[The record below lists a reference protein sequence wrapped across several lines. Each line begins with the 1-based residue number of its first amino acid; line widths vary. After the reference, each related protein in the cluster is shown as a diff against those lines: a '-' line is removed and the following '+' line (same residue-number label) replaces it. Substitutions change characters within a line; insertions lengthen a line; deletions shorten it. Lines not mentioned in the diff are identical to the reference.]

1 MQLTPSDEQRMMTD
15 MLSRFLSDRA
25 GAEGAGPMPDDDWK
39 ELGEL
44 GILGFGVPEDAGG
57 FGAPLADLAAVA
69 TLLGRH
75 IAITPYAGRG
85 VALSAA
91 LLAEDNRNSQ
101 LLERVIAG
109 EEQIGF
115 GRYGGAKPVAVTR
128 GDGGFIMK
136 GICEALPW
144 PQNADHVIVEASLE
158 GAPTA
163 FLVAR
168 DASGIAANARNLAD
182 HSQAATVVFDNVRL
196 PETARLDVEAN
207 QLEQLVARDR
217 VLLVAELVGL
227 MQRCF
232 DETVAYAN
240 ERRQFGKAIGTFQ
253 VVRHRV
259 ARMFVALEQARSLLL
274 RAALPCD
281 EVISS
286 ADAPMAALAFVSRE
300 SLSLAQDAVQ
310 LHGGMGVT
318 DDLSVA
324 RAHRRILCL
333 SRREGI
339 PEHARQKISVLAN

>member
-85 VALSAA
+85 VALCAA
-91 LLAEDNRNSQ
+91 LLAEDSNHRQ
-101 LLERVIAG
+101 LLDRVIAG
-109 EEQIGF
+109 DEQIAF
-115 GRYGGAKPVAVTR
+115 GRCGGRQPVTAARV
-128 GDGGFIMK
+128 DGGFTLN
-136 GICEALPW
+136 GICEAAAW
-144 PQNADHVIVEASLE
+144 PQNAGHVIIEASLD

-163 FLVAR
+163 FVVAR
-168 DASGIAANARNLAD
+168 DASGITADTRNLAD
-182 HSQAATVVFDNVRL
+182 HSRAATLAFDCVRL
-196 PETARLDVEAN
+196 PETARLNLGADR
-207 QLEQLVARDR
+207 LEQLVARDR

-240 ERRQFGKAIGTFQ
+240 ERRQFGKAIATFQ

-274 RAALPCD
+274 RAALTCD
-281 EVISS
+281 EAISS
-286 ADAPMAALAFVSRE
+286 ADASMAALAFASRA

-324 RAHRRILCL
+324 RAHRRILCQ
-333 SRREGI
+333 SRREGS
-339 PEHARQKISVLAN
+339 PEHARQKINALAN